1 MHLCKVTLPKLLG
14 MIAQNIKP
22 IDLEKYRTFNA
33 FSRKLFFEEKK
44 NWLCHKKL
52 FKKFYNSICIYFAI
66 DNVSFLKITEQNT
79 YIYSQGKF
87 PNIKTEIRKLL
98 QLKDESIPSFFTV
111 STKMITDGISR
122 FLYTKTWYVFFII
135 TIYKHFYAYLSNDG
149 VGEAAE
155 LTRVWTPLCWCGCC
169 NVAAISDCQAI
180 TRWDYLEWE
189 TVQI

>member
-1 MHLCKVTLPKLLG
+1 MQSH
-14 MIAQNIKP
+14 IAKTTWN
-22 IDLEKYRTFNA
+22 DCAKYKTHRFREISH
-33 FSRKLFFEEKK
+33 FQCFFERKLFFEEKK

-111 STKMITDGISR
+111 STKMITGGISR

-135 TIYKHFYAYLSNDG
+135 TIQTLLCLPIQRWCRRG
-149 VGEAAE
+149 C
-155 LTRVWTPLCWCGCC
+155 WT
-169 NVAAISDCQAI
+169 D
-180 TRWDYLEWE
+180 
-189 TVQI
+189 